1 MSELLIKQNKH
12 NLHFM
17 PWVWLIFI
25 FYAFFHF
32 LSNGFSQNAIIAFL
46 TIFGLITTVNWAV
59 FQSSKR
65 EVLINKKDNEVT
77 VFITNF
83 LGKKSNKIYLI
94 NDFIGIRSYIYS
106 GNDFAPNYVDLVF
119 TDGKRGLLLSSFN
132 HWSGDR
138 FFKHDWYE
146 NKEATQ
152 LRDTV
157 SKLTG
162 LGDLGFIGKKWLGFP
177 QAD

>member
-1 MSELLIKQNKH
+1 MNELLIKQNKH

-17 PWVWLIFI
+17 PWVWFIFI
-25 FYAFFHF
+25 FYTFFHF
-32 LSNGFSQNAIIAFL
+32 LGNGFSQNVTIVLL
-46 TIFGLITTVNWAV
+46 TIFGLIIILHWAV

-65 EVLINKKDNEVT
+65 EVLIQKKDNKVT

-83 LGKKSNKIYLI
+83 LGKKNNKIYSI

-106 GNDFAPNYVDLVF
+106 GNNTAPNYVELVF
-119 TDGKRGLLLSSFN
+119 TEGKKGLLLSSFN
-132 HWSGDR
+132 HWPGDK

-146 NKEATQ
+146 NKEATE

-162 LGDLGFIGKKWLGFP
+162 LSDLGFIGKKWLGFP